1 MLHCFID
8 NLITEGTLYK
18 GISVKRHTVNGH
30 TVKRHAA
37 KRHTIRIT
45 RVSLKH
51 KNHFIYFLDDL
62 VRFSITLLADK

>member
-18 GISVKRHTVNGH
+18 GISVKRHTA
-30 TVKRHAA
+30 KRHAA

-45 RVSLKH
+45 RVSLKD

>member
-18 GISVKRHTVNGH
+18 GISVKRHTA
-30 TVKRHAA
+30 KRHAA

-62 VRFSITLLADK
+62 VRFSIILLADK